1 MKKHISKIVKMVL
14 EGDNMDRLAE
24 IIEIKHRDLVDN
36 MKLMCMLLDDKKASD
51 IQQFIEDAW
60 KVYELSIELT
70 GMISSYKIV
79 VGIADVKPEIRDIE
93 ENILCYHDI
102 LKGNLKKVA
111 IKYVESERDFRKW
124 RIVSG
129 QK

>member
-1 MKKHISKIVKMVL
+1 
-14 EGDNMDRLAE
+14 
-24 IIEIKHRDLVDN
+24 
-36 MKLMCMLLDDKKASD
+36 MLLDDKKASD